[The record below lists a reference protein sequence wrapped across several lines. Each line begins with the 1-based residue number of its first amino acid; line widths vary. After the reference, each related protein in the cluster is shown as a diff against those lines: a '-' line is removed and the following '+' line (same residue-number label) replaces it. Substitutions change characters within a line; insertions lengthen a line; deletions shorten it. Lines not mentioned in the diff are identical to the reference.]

1 MFNKM
6 CLSPSTRETMSLTHD
21 LTKFLEIMCAS
32 HTFPPSPLMTG
43 VKLLS
48 VEMVALPSKY

>member
-1 MFNKM
+1 MFDKM

-21 LTKFLEIMCAS
+21 LTKFLEIVCAS
-32 HTFPPSPLMTG
+32 HAFPPSPLMTG

-48 VEMVALPSKY
+48 VEMVVLPSKY